1 MEVIVI
7 RRYYSDLTVIGM
19 LDIDGVFQ
27 CYTEEPPKKYEDNLQ
42 KPYCIPAGTYPV
54 RVMMSPHFG
63 VPTPHILN
71 VPGFEDIE
79 IHNGNYPRDTHGCT
93 LVGTVQRADFVGN
106 SLLAFGQLMAKLPSE
121 FNITYVDTDI
131 PERGISA

>member
-1 MEVIVI
+1 MVTITRQV
-7 RRYYSDLTVIGM
+7 YSDRSIIGN
-19 LDIDGVFQ
+19 LDIDGVWT
-27 CYTEEPPKKYEDNLQ
+27 CYTEEPPASIGDNPQ

-54 RVMMSPHFG
+54 KVMMSPHFG

-93 LVGTVQRADFVGN
+93 LVGMTRSEDFVGS
-106 SLLAFGQLMAKLPSE
+106 SLLAFGTLMAKLPSE
-121 FNITYVDTDI
+121 FEITYVDTYA
-131 PERGISA
+131 PEA